1 VIVAPARR
9 ESDTAV
15 AHHHSCD
22 AIPARG
28 GQGRVPPDLSI
39 HCENEQCVFVGVVT
53 STNICSTL
61 QPPLELGHV
70 LVIELVVSLPDQRLP
85 LVEQRPHPPQGS
97 QQGRLHLG
105 FQCRIQRSQLAL
117 VWFQPREALLV
128 RCNKPR
134 STSTHT
140 PQVRLRHGHCEV
152 HAVRSRSAEMLKSC
166 GT

>member
-97 QQGRLHLG
+97 QHRVG
-105 FQCRIQRSQLAL
+105 
-117 VWFQPREALLV
+117 
-128 RCNKPR
+128 
-134 STSTHT
+134 STSDFSAASSARNWLWYGFNPARPCSYAAISRGAQAHT
-140 PQVRLRHGHCEV
+140 RLRSGFATATAKCTRCAHDPRRC
-152 HAVRSRSAEMLKSC
+152 
-166 GT
+166 